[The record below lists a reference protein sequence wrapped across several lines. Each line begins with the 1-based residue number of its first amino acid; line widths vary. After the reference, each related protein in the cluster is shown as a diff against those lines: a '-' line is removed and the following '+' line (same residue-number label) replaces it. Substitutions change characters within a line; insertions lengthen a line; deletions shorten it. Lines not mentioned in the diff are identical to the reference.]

1 MRNWTRAFALLVFGS
16 ILWTSV
22 DGWSLDTTDE
32 LRTWSD
38 SSGKFSVKASLVAVE
53 DGQVILKTPQ
63 GKEIKLPVD
72 RLSQKDKDYL
82 ERTSNPSGPG
92 MPSGENTAEGSEDD
106 EDTAAKRPSKRRAD
120 KSEPLSAN
128 DATNIRELA
137 TRFYSDLRNKERIDA
152 QSLLTE
158 HAITLA
164 KENQSALLVLPMPDD
179 AKNAIKVGK
188 PKKQGQSAVVP
199 VIVRIDGKSQ
209 STMLH
214 LRQIEDQWR
223 VFAIS
228 AKLGDYENTVNFE
241 LPIGGDSKS
250 KGSLADLINQPIQV
264 SGLTLDGRNVSLA
277 DYRGKVVLIDFWAT
291 WCGPCK
297 AEIPNIF
304 ANYQKYHSSGFEV
317 IAISLD
323 SDLQELQEFVTTEN
337 PPWVTLADRHPLN
350 RMSMSSKF
358 GISGIPAFI
367 LVGADGKVIDTN
379 CRGEKLGQR
388 LAAVLG
394 K

>member
-1 MRNWTRAFALLVFGS
+1 ML
-16 ILWTSV
+16 
-22 DGWSLDTTDE
+22 
-32 LRTWSD
+32 
-38 SSGKFSVKASLVAVE
+38 E
-53 DGQVILKTPQ
+53 DGQVILKTEQ
-63 GKEIKLPVD
+63 GKEIKISVD
-72 RLSQKDKDYL
+72 RLSQQDKDYI
-82 ERTSNPSGPG
+82 ERTSNPGGPG
-92 MPSGENTAEGSEDD
+92 MPPDENSSEGEENSKDSEDT
-106 EDTAAKRPSKRRAD
+106 EPKPSSKKRAEKLD
-120 KSEPLSAN
+120 PLSAS
-128 DATNIRELA
+128 DAEEIRELA
-137 TRFYSDLRNKERIDA
+137 SRFYSDLRNKERTDA
-152 QSLLTE
+152 QTLLTE
-158 HAITLA
+158 QGIVLA
-164 KENQSALLVLPMPDD
+164 KENKSALLVLPMPDK

-188 PKKQGQSAVVP
+188 PKKQGQMAVVP
-199 VIVRIDGKSQ
+199 VMVRIDGKAQ

-214 LRQIEDQWR
+214 LRQTDDQWK

-241 LPIGGDSKS
+241 LPIGGDKKS

-264 SGLTLDGRNVSLA
+264 AGVTLDGRPVSLA
-277 DYRGKVVLIDFWAT
+277 DYSGKVVLIDFWAT

-323 SDLQELQEFVTTEN
+323 SDLQDLQEFVTKEN
-337 PPWVTLADRHPLN
+337 PPWVTLADKHPLN

-388 LAAVLG
+388 LAAALG

>member
-22 DGWSLDTTDE
+22 DGWSLDPSDE

-38 SSGKFSVKASLVAVE
+38 SSGKFSVKAAFVAVE
-53 DGQVILKTPQ
+53 DGQVILKTAQ
-63 GKEIKLPVD
+63 GKEIKLSVD
-72 RLSQKDKDYL
+72 RLSQKDKDYI
-82 ERTSNPSGPG
+82 ERTSNPGGPG
-92 MPSGENTAEGSEDD
+92 MPPDDNSAEGSDDD
-106 EDTAAKRPSKRRAD
+106 EDSATKTSSKRRTD
-120 KSEPLSAN
+120 KSQPLSASE
-128 DATNIRELA
+128 ATNLRELA
-137 TRFYSDLRNKERIDA
+137 NRFYSDLRNKERTDA

-158 HAITLA
+158 PANVLA
-164 KENQSALLVLPMPDD
+164 KDNKSALLVLPMPDD

-188 PKKQGQSAVVP
+188 PKKQGQMVVVP

-214 LRQIEDQWR
+214 LRQIDDQWR

-250 KGSLADLINQPIQV
+250 KGSLADLVNQPIQV
-264 SGLTLDGRNVSLA
+264 AGVTLDGRNVSLV

-323 SDLQELQEFVTTEN
+323 SDLQELQEFVTKEN

-350 RMSMSSKF
+350 RMSMAAKF

-388 LAAVLG
+388 LAAALA

>member
-1 MRNWTRAFALLVFGS
+1 MRNWTRAFALLVFGI

-22 DGWSLDTTDE
+22 DGWSVDATDE

-63 GKEIKLPVD
+63 GKEIKLSVD
-72 RLSQKDKDYL
+72 RLSQKDKDYIG
-82 ERTSNPSGPG
+82 RTFNPGGPG
-92 MPSGENTAEGSEDD
+92 MPPGENSAEELEGD
-106 EDTAAKRPSKRRAD
+106 EDTATKRPSKRRAD
-120 KSEPLSAN
+120 KSEPLTAN

-137 TRFYSDLRNKERIDA
+137 TRFYSDLRNKERTDA
-152 QSLLTE
+152 QTLLTE
-158 HAITLA
+158 QGINLV
-164 KENQSALLVLPMPDD
+164 KENKSALLVLPMPDD

-188 PKKQGQSAVVP
+188 PKKQGQMVAVP

-209 STMLH
+209 STMLQ
-214 LRQIEDQWR
+214 LKPVDDQWR

-241 LPIGGDSKS
+241 LPIGGDTKS

-264 SGLTLDGRNVSLA
+264 AGVTLDGRSVSLA

-304 ANYQKYHSSGFEV
+304 ANYQKYHASGFEV

-323 SDLQELQEFVTTEN
+323 SDLQDLQEFVTNEN

>member
-1 MRNWTRAFALLVFGS
+1 LVFGS
-16 ILWTSV
+16 ILWASV
-22 DGWSLDTTDE
+22 DGWSFDATDE

-63 GKEIKLPVD
+63 GKEIKLSVD
-72 RLSQKDKDYL
+72 RLSQKDKDYI
-82 ERTSNPSGPG
+82 ERTSNPGGPG
-92 MPSGENTAEGSEDD
+92 MTPDENSAEGSEDD
-106 EDTAAKRPSKRRAD
+106 EAVATKASSKSRTD
-120 KSEPLSAN
+120 KSQPLSASE
-128 DATNIRELA
+128 ATNVRELA
-137 TRFYSDLRNKERIDA
+137 NRFYSDLRNKERTDA

-158 HAITLA
+158 PAIVLV
-164 KENQSALLVLPMPDD
+164 KENKSALLVLPMPDD

-188 PKKQGQSAVVP
+188 PKKQGQMVVVP

-214 LRQIEDQWR
+214 LRQIDDQWR

-264 SGLTLDGRNVSLA
+264 AGLTLDGRNVSLA

-323 SDLQELQEFVTTEN
+323 SDLQELQEFVTNEN

-388 LAAVLG
+388 LATALG

>member
-1 MRNWTRAFALLVFGS
+1 MRNWTRAFALLVLGS
-16 ILWTSV
+16 ILWASV
-22 DGWSLDTTDE
+22 DGWSFDATDE

-38 SSGKFSVKASLVAVE
+38 SGGKFSVKASLVAVE

-63 GKEIKLPVD
+63 GKEIKLSVD
-72 RLSQKDKDYL
+72 RLSQKDKDYI
-82 ERTSNPSGPG
+82 ERTSNPGGPG
-92 MPSGENTAEGSEDD
+92 MTPDENSAEGSEDD
-106 EDTAAKRPSKRRAD
+106 EAIATKASSKPRTD
-120 KSEPLSAN
+120 KSQPLSASE
-128 DATNIRELA
+128 ATNVRELA
-137 TRFYSDLRNKERIDA
+137 NRFYSDLRNKERTDA

-158 HAITLA
+158 HAIVLV
-164 KENQSALLVLPMPDD
+164 KENKSALLVLPMPDD

-188 PKKQGQSAVVP
+188 PKKQGQMVVVP
-199 VIVRIDGKSQ
+199 VIVRIEGKSQ

-214 LRQIEDQWR
+214 LRQIDDQWR

-264 SGLTLDGRNVSLA
+264 AGLTLDGRNVSLA

-323 SDLQELQEFVTTEN
+323 SDLQELQEFVTNEN
-337 PPWVTLADRHPLN
+337 PPWITLADRHPLN

-388 LAAVLG
+388 LAAALG